1 MARPPS
7 NDHEL
12 LIRMA
17 NGSVQAARELYRRLS
32 PLVYSLACK
41 ITGREEDAEEVLI
54 DAFHQAWVQA
64 SRYDPSRATIT
75 GWILSITR
83 SRAIDKFRAH
93 QRWEQRK
100 EDVASFSTSLSGVS
114 APTPEQEAIRSE
126 ERLRL
131 QTIIDTLPQDQKRAV
146 ELAYFG
152 GLSHSEIAE
161 QLGQPIGTVKTRLRL
176 AMQKL
181 KDALMDGGGNDR

>member
-1 MARPPS
+1 
-7 NDHEL
+7 
-12 LIRMA
+12 MA

-41 ITGREEDAEEVLI
+41 ITRREEDAEEVLI
-54 DAFHQAWVQA
+54 DAFQQLWAQA

-75 GWILSITR
+75 GWILSIAR
-83 SRAIDKFRAH
+83 SRAIDKFRAR

-100 EDVASFSTSLSGVS
+100 EDVASFSTSLSGET
-114 APTPEQEAIRSE
+114 APTPEQEAMRSE

-131 QTIIDTLPQDQKRAV
+131 QTIIDALPQDQRRAV

-161 QLGQPIGTVKTRLRL
+161 QLEQPLGTVKTRLRL
-176 AMQKL
+176 AMKKL
-181 KDALMDGGGNDR
+181 RDALEDGAGNDR